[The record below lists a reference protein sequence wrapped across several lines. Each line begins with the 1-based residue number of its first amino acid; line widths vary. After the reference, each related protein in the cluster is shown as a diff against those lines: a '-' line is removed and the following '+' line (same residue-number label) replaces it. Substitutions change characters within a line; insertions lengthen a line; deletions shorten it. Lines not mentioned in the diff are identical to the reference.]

1 MRGPLVLG
9 WQSVCLDMVHLQVA
23 CRRVALLAFVGC
35 TTALVPLRLPFG
47 ATVGHA
53 PSAALCRTARLLCL
67 AGPHPTRNRW
77 LQRMARAPPPVAK
90 DEDEESTEDE
100 LKDELFDLLDTI
112 PDRGFESSEDD
123 KADVLEII
131 AELEES
137 PSPPPHLHPPPPEH
151 HHPSFPPSPRPWP

>member
-1 MRGPLVLG
+1 
-9 WQSVCLDMVHLQVA
+9 MVHLQVA

-151 HHPSFPPSPRPWP
+151 HHPPFPPSPRPWP